1 VIASLGWR
9 LRRSARIAIDEP
21 RTTAW
26 TFAAMTTAM
35 FALGLVALGAERLAG
50 WTAASRGGASMVV
63 YLGSVDESH
72 ARSLASELSALTGV
86 ERVDYVAPAESARR
100 LERALGGDETL
111 LEGVDRA
118 SLPASLE
125 LALAPGVAD
134 VVAMSP
140 TMRALRD
147 TAGVTDVVME
157 DAGTSGSSNT
167 FDVIVTGARVLAM
180 IVAGLAAL
188 VVVAGLR
195 VRFAGKRREHE
206 VLALLGAGPAF
217 TLLPTA
223 IAGSVLATLASL
235 IAGGAVAIVAGTLGA
250 QVVRAV
256 GGAFGSV
263 DVAAPTAGELTIFI
277 ALGALLGMLG
287 GVLAGTA
294 RATR

>member
-1 VIASLGWR
+1 VIARLAWR

-21 RTTAW
+21 RATAW

-50 WTAASRGGASMVV
+50 WTAAARGGASMVV
-63 YLGSVDESH
+63 YLGNVDESH
-72 ARSLASELSALTGV
+72 ARTLASELSALTGV
-86 ERVDYVAPAESARR
+86 ERVDYVTPAESARR

-147 TAGVTDVVME
+147 LPGVTDVVVE
-157 DAGTSGSSNT
+157 DAGTSSSSGT
-167 FDVIVTGARVLAM
+167 FDVIVTGARVLAV
-180 IVAGLAAL
+180 IVAGFAAL

-195 VRFAGKRREHE
+195 VRFAGKRREHD

-217 TLLPTA
+217 TVFPTA
-223 IAGSVLATLASL
+223 LAGGVLGVLASAL
-235 IAGGAVAIVAGTLGA
+235 AGGAVVIVAGMVGV
-250 QVVRAV
+250 QVVHAV

-263 DVAAPTAGELTIFI
+263 DVAAPTAAELTTFI

-287 GVLAGTA
+287 GVLAGTS

>member
-1 VIASLGWR
+1 
-9 LRRSARIAIDEP
+9 
-21 RTTAW
+21 
-26 TFAAMTTAM
+26 MTTAM
-35 FALGLVALGAERLAG
+35 FALGLVALGADRLAG
-50 WTAASRGGASMVV
+50 WTAASRGGASMVI
-63 YLGSVDESH
+63 YLGDVDENH
-72 ARSLASELSALTGV
+72 ARTLASELSALTGV
-86 ERVDYVAPAESARR
+86 ERVEYVAPAESARR
-100 LERALGGDETL
+100 LERALGGNETL

-147 TAGVTDVVME
+147 TPGVTDVVVE
-157 DAGTSGSSNT
+157 DASTSSSSST
-167 FDVIVTGARVLAM
+167 FEVIVTGARVLAI

-195 VRFAGKRREHE
+195 VRLAGKRREHD
-206 VLALLGAGPAF
+206 VLALLGAGSGF
-217 TLLPTA
+217 TVFPTA
-223 IAGSVLATLASL
+223 IAGSALGVLASVL
-235 IAGGAVAIVAGTLGA
+235 AGGAVVIVAGTVGA
-250 QVVRAV
+250 QVARAV

-263 DVAAPTAGELTIFI
+263 DVAAPSAAELTMFV
-277 ALGALLGMLG
+277 AVGALLGMVG